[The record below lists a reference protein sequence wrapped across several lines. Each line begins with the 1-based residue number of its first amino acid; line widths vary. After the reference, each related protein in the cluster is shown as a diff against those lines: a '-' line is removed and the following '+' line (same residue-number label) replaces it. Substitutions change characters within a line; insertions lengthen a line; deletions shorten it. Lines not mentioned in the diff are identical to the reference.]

1 MVTAWHDVQPVSDPA
16 DRLRVGVSGA
26 LGRMG
31 STTCAAVTADPDL
44 LLVAVIDTGFDPEGS
59 APVESAG
66 SPRAYAHLEDALH
79 TEDIDV
85 VVDFTV
91 PASVHGNILTCLSHG
106 VPAVVGTT
114 GISDADLA
122 DIADRAAE
130 TGTPVLVAPNFAMGA
145 VLMMEFARQ
154 AAKYFPACEIV
165 ELHHDSKLDAPS
177 GTSRLTRARIQQVWR
192 DADVEK
198 EKELT
203 IHSVR
208 LPGFVAHQEVI
219 FGSRG
224 ETLTI
229 RHDSLTRESF
239 MPGVILAVKR
249 IRARQGLIVGLENVL

>member
-1 MVTAWHDVQPVSDPA
+1 
-16 DRLRVGVSGA
+16 
-26 LGRMG
+26 MG
-31 STTCAAVTADPDL
+31 STTCTAVAADPDL
-44 LLVAVIDTGFDPEGS
+44 RLVAVIDTGFDSEAGDS
-59 APVESAG
+59 VEHTG
-66 SPRAYAHLEDALH
+66 GPRAYTQLQDALRAE
-79 TEDIDV
+79 TIDV

-91 PASVHGNILTCLSHG
+91 PASVHANVLTCLSHS

-114 GISDADLA
+114 GLSDADLA
-122 DIADRAAE
+122 EIASRAAE

-154 AAKYFPACEIV
+154 AAKYFSACEIV

-177 GTSRLTRARIQQVWR
+177 GTSRLTRARIEQVWR
-192 DADVEK
+192 EAEVEK
-198 EKELT
+198 EVA